1 MKVRDI
7 SSFLES
13 LAPLA
18 YQEDYDNSGLITGH
32 PDDEVTGVL
41 VALDCV
47 EEVIDEAIRLGY
59 NMVVAHHPIVFKGLK
74 KLNGKNYV
82 ERTVIHAIR
91 NGIAIYAIH
100 TNFDNYEH
108 GVNAEIGER
117 LGLKNV
123 RILAPKQ
130 EILHKVVFF
139 VPNDAAE
146 TVLQAMFHAGAG
158 RIGNYEECSYSS
170 EGNGTFKPMEGA
182 NPYEGTVGERSHV
195 HERKVEVM
203 VDAHKAAAVI
213 AAMKKAHPY
222 EEVAYELCPLLNEN
236 QTVGSGMVG
245 ILPEEMPASDFLRM
259 VKDVFSCGVIRHTDL
274 LDRPIRTVAFCG
286 GAGSFL
292 LPHAKRAGADIFLT
306 GDFKYHEFFDA
317 EGEIVI
323 ADIGHFESEQ
333 FTSHRLAGLLTKK
346 FTTFAVRLTEVDT
359 NPIKYF

>member
-7 SSFLES
+7 CSYLES

-32 PDDEVTGVL
+32 LDDDVSGVL

-82 ERTVIHAIR
+82 ERTVIHALR
-91 NGIAIYAIH
+91 NGIAMYAIH

-108 GVNAEIGER
+108 GVNKEIGER
-117 LGLKNV
+117 LGLTNV

-130 EILHKVVFF
+130 QILNKIVFF

-146 TVLQAMFHAGAG
+146 RVLEAMFRAGGG
-158 RIGNYEECSYSS
+158 RIGNYSECSFSS
-170 EGNGTFKPMEGA
+170 EGSGTFKPMDGADPFEGR
-182 NPYEGTVGERSHV
+182 VGERSHLN
-195 HERKVEVM
+195 EKRVEVL
-203 VDAHKAAAVI
+203 VEAQKAFAVI
-213 AAMKKAHPY
+213 SAMKKIHPY
-222 EEVAYELCPLLNEN
+222 EEVAYELYPLLNEN
-236 QTVGSGMVG
+236 QTVGAGMVG
-245 ILPEEMPASDFLRM
+245 VLPQEMSAHDFLRL
-259 VKDVFSCGVIRHTDL
+259 VKGVFSCGVIRHTKL

-292 LPHAKRAGADIFLT
+292 LPQAKRAGADIFLT
-306 GDFKYHEFFDA
+306 GDYKYHEFFDA

-333 FTSHRLAGLLTKK
+333 FTSHRLATLLTKK